1 MMKYLLATTVAISAA
16 TTAAHAKG
24 RDSFQCMNFDTP
36 KIERFYDKSTN
47 SVDVKAFI
55 KAQYDWLEKIGPQ
68 VDAMEVVMEY
78 LASDEYGRMKMSIDE
93 AEAFG
98 CGKGAIEAQKQNGL

>member
-1 MMKYLLATTVAISAA
+1 
-16 TTAAHAKG
+16 
-24 RDSFQCMNFDTP
+24 
-36 KIERFYDKSTN
+36 
-47 SVDVKAFI
+47 
-55 KAQYDWLEKIGPQ
+55 
-68 VDAMEVVMEY
+68 MEVVMEY

>member
-1 MMKYLLATTVAISAA
+1 MMKYLLATTVAITAA

-47 SVDVKAFI
+47 SVDEGFH
-55 KAQYDWLEKIGPQ
+55 
-68 VDAMEVVMEY
+68 
-78 LASDEYGRMKMSIDE
+78 
-93 AEAFG
+93 
-98 CGKGAIEAQKQNGL
+98 